1 MQFLTNNRRRKKME
15 TVKKLTIN
23 VLQRATNWVEKET
36 TVMKSKF
43 ESRFIKTVRSMVVL
57 ACVLTLINVILVLKG

>member
-15 TVKKLTIN
+15 KVKRLTIN
-23 VLQRATNWVEKET
+23 VLQRATNWVEKEA

>member
-1 MQFLTNNRRRKKME
+1 ME
-15 TVKKLTIN
+15 KVKKLT
-23 VLQRATNWVEKET
+23 VSALQKVTNWVEKET
-36 TVMKSKF
+36 IVMKSKF

>member
-1 MQFLTNNRRRKKME
+1 ME
-15 TVKKLTIN
+15 KVKKLTIN

-43 ESRFIKTVRSMVVL
+43 ESRFIKTIRTAVVL
-57 ACVLTLINVILVLKG
+57 SCVLVIINVLLVLKG

>member
-1 MQFLTNNRRRKKME
+1 ME
-15 TVKKLTIN
+15 KVKKLTIN

-43 ESRFIKTVRSMVVL
+43 ESRFIKTIRTAVVL
-57 ACVLTLINVILVLKG
+57 SCVLVLINVLLVLKG

>member
-1 MQFLTNNRRRKKME
+1 ME
-15 TVKKLTIN
+15 KVKKLTIN

-43 ESRFIKTVRSMVVL
+43 ESRFIKTIRTAVVL
-57 ACVLTLINVILVLKG
+57 SCVLVLINVLLVLKW

>member
-1 MQFLTNNRRRKKME
+1 ME
-15 TVKKLTIN
+15 KVKKLTIN

-43 ESRFIKTVRSMVVL
+43 ESRFIKTIRTAVVL
-57 ACVLTLINVILVLKG
+57 SCVLVLINVILVLKG